1 MILLVTKAFHLQAQ
15 NPKVNCAKATTQYE
29 MNICEEQKYLKADK
43 ELNGLYQKIMGILKE
58 KQMNEVKTQL
68 IISQKKW
75 IELRDSNAKIYEIFY
90 KGGSS
95 MAMNA
100 MASKTLLTTQRI
112 QDLNG
117 LFQQVSL

>member
-1 MILLVTKAFHLQAQ
+1 MLFTKAFQLLAQ
-15 NPKVNCAKATTQYE
+15 TPRVNCAKATTQLE
-29 MNICEEQKYLKADK
+29 MNICEEQKYLKVDK
-43 ELNGLYQKIMGILKE
+43 ELNGLYQKIMGVLKE

-75 IELRDSNAKIYEIFY
+75 IELRDSNAKTYEIIY

-112 QDLNG
+112 QDLKG
-117 LFQQVSL
+117 LFQQLSL